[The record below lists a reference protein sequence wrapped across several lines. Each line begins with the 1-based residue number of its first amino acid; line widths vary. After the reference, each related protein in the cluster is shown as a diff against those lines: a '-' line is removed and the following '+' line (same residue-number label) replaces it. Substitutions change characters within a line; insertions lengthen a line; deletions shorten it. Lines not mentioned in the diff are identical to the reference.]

1 MALSAVEQKAEKV
14 KTAVLAIPE
23 KIQMAT
29 ELILKDGAEITPEAV
44 VAVGASVLVVP
55 KLEEC
60 LGLSRRCD

>member
-1 MALSAVEQKAEKV
+1 MALSAVERKAEKV
-14 KTAVLAIPE
+14 KTTALTISE

-55 KLEEC
+55 KLEGC
-60 LGLSRRCD
+60 LGLCRRCD